1 MIKISDE
8 ITLNEKDI
16 KEEFIKASGP
26 GGQNV
31 NKLSTAVKLFF
42 NVKETATLSVEI
54 KTRLIKLSGSRIT
67 DQGVLIIH
75 AKRFRSQDRNRKD
88 AFERLKKLLLK
99 AAQKPKTR
107 RKTKP
112 TKAAIEKRLQS
123 KKKKSDLKKSRNA
136 FSKF

>member
-99 AAQKPKTR
+99 AAHKPKICSA
-107 RKTKP
+107 KIIK
-112 TKAAIEKRLQS
+112 I
-123 KKKKSDLKKSRNA
+123 KKIRFKKIKKC
-136 FSKF
+136 F